1 MARGTPATLTLTRAG
16 IPFDL
21 VEYAYDPGAERVGL
35 QAAEAMQVPAAQVFK
50 TLMVEADA
58 KPACVILPS
67 DAEVDMKAL
76 AAALGAKAARM
87 MKPDAAERMTGY
99 KVGGVSPL
107 GQRKPV
113 PTLLDASAS
122 AHVTIFVN
130 GGRRGLQIRITPA
143 DLIRALDC
151 RVAAFARGSGG

>member
-76 AAALGAKAARM
+76 AAAMGAKAARM

-99 KVGGVSPL
+99 KVGGVSPF
-107 GQRKPV
+107 GQKKRL
-113 PTLLDASAS
+113 PTVMEEAALAEPY
-122 AHVTIFVN
+122 VFIN
-130 GGRRGLQIRITPA
+130 GGQRGLQVKLAPA
-143 DLIRALDC
+143 DAVKALGA
-151 RVAAFARGSGG
+151 VAAAIVAEA

>member
-99 KVGGVSPL
+99 KVGGVSPF
-107 GQRKPV
+107 GQKRKL
-113 PTLLDASAS
+113 PTIVDEAASSEAL
-122 AHVTIFVN
+122 VYVN
-130 GGRRGLQIRITPA
+130 GGQRGLQIALAPA
-143 DLIRALDC
+143 DLLS
-151 RVAAFARGSGG
+151 AATARSAVISA

>member
-76 AAALGAKAARM
+76 AAAMGAKAARM

-99 KVGGVSPL
+99 KVGGVSPF
-107 GQRKPV
+107 GQRKAV
-113 PTLLDASAS
+113 PTLMDETAILFER
-122 AHVTIFVN
+122 ILIN
-130 GGRRGLQIRITPA
+130 GGQRGLLLGLTPDEAARAAGATLA
-143 DLIRALDC
+143 DLTA
-151 RVAAFARGSGG
+151 